1 MSRRPAR
8 REQDSFDEVA
18 DLARNGYRLASR
30 IAEMVNI
37 ETKAYT
43 MGQTAGIP
51 DPVMTTV
58 AFNWS
63 SMTNGILND
72 PGLGDQD
79 FQRIG
84 DSIKIHNLKLNGLL
98 FRASGVDTI
107 AMRVILYWDEG
118 NMSPNGTDVLYASGF
133 GQVGSITTFKDW
145 DKRKNTR
152 ILHDETFILTATAG
166 SINNFGGN
174 FHHFKISKKL
184 GLHTQF
190 EAGTQTIVTGALR
203 IMFLSNS
210 PSNSTAYFT
219 SEIQYTDD

>member
-1 MSRRPAR
+1 MSRR
-8 REQDSFDEVA
+8 RETDSFDEVA

-43 MGQTAGIP
+43 PGQLTAAP
-51 DPVMTTV
+51 DPVIKSLPFT
-58 AFNWS
+58 WS
-63 SMTNGILND
+63 STTNEILND
-72 PGLGDQD
+72 PSQGDAD

-84 DSIKIHNLKLNGLL
+84 DSIKIHRVNIRGTVLKPSTLEC
-98 FRASGVDTI
+98 FVYRT
-107 AMRVILYWDEG
+107 ILYWDEG
-118 NMSPNGTDVLYASGF
+118 NTSPSGNDVLYFSML
-133 GQVGSITTFKDW
+133 GSIGATSSMKDY

-152 ILHDETFILTATAG
+152 ILHDETYTIGTPAATSTGLTA
-166 SINNFGGN
+166 NY
-174 FHHFKISKKL
+174 HHFHIHKKI

-203 IMFLSNS
+203 LMIISNIS
-210 PSNSTAYFT
+210 ASVQCYYM

>member
-37 ETKAYT
+37 ETKVYT
-43 MGQTAGIP
+43 MGQTAANP

-72 PGLGDQD
+72 PGLGDMD

-84 DSIKIHNLKLNGLL
+84 DSIKIHNVKIHGLL
-98 FRASGVDTI
+98 LRPTAFDAVAVRI
-107 AMRVILYWDEG
+107 LLYWDEG
-118 NMSPNGTDVLYASGF
+118 NMSPLGSDVLYASGF
-133 GQVGSITTFKDW
+133 GQVGSVTTFKDW

-152 ILHDETFILTATAG
+152 ILHDETVTLNNWAASGIG
-166 SINNFGGN
+166 SWHKFD
-174 FHHFKISKKL
+174 ISKKL

-203 IMFLSNS
+203 IMFLSTTSVNM
-210 PSNSTAYFT
+210 NGYFT